1 MGKTKENKKPRKGK
15 HKEKTTLGD
24 IVFRVIVIVAIFFSV
39 LITYAFYIRD
49 IIVKLSVDKDTMTT
63 QIQKYE

>member
-1 MGKTKENKKPRKGK
+1 MEKTKENKKTKKGK

-24 IVFRVIVIVAIFFSV
+24 IVFRVIIIVAIFFTV

-49 IIVKLSVDKDTMTT
+49 IIVELTVDKDTMTT